1 MARKLREWY
10 PHTCYHIT
18 SRGNRRS
25 DIFKEEADFDA
36 YLKIVSLALAGFE
49 EKSPY
54 ELICYCLM
62 DNHVHLLI
70 QTSTQPLGPLMKK
83 INMNYAIYFNKKYNY
98 VGYLHQ
104 DRFHA
109 DRVQDSSH
117 LLTVSRYI
125 HLNPVAANMV
135 DLPEEYRYSSY
146 RSFIAME
153 TCDLVS
159 KERVLSHFAK
169 DCASKLY
176 QEFVESKIQKGKG

>member
-1 MARKLREWY
+1 
-10 PHTCYHIT
+10 
-18 SRGNRRS
+18 
-25 DIFKEEADFDA
+25 
-36 YLKIVSLALAGFE
+36 
-49 EKSPY
+49 
-54 ELICYCLM
+54 
-62 DNHVHLLI
+62 
-70 QTSTQPLGPLMKK
+70 MKK

-135 DLPEEYRYSSY
+135 DLPEEYRHSSY

-169 DCASKLY
+169 DCAPKLY